1 MRRAPREVATFE
13 LRKKASWWPERKSM
27 PRLWVCCVLVAWV
40 SSPGGCAENVMSSE
54 SGYLMRQHSLAA
66 PYQGRTTYV
75 PTKGVICRS
84 AVYTGTGLEIPYWEF
99 GGASVVTSSYVRLTP
114 DRQSKQGNL
123 WNPVVRLSLHR
134 PSLSLSLSLSLCHLL
149 FFLSLT
155 HTHTHTHTSPST
167 CLRPNSH
174 FVSTTGRWWSSSV
187 YMVRVRTCLETALL
201 YGTPKTGETSVRE
214 EAGVNATPRIV
225 LFPRLVFL
233 LGHFCCHVCVS
244 YLVCRSNIWKFRLF
258 HRSWDFL

>member
-66 PYQGRTTYV
+66 SYQGRTTYV

-134 PSLSLSLSLSLCHLL
+134 PSLSLSLSLA
-149 FFLSLT
+149 LSLT
-155 HTHTHTHTSPST
+155 LLSLPHTHTHTHLP
-167 CLRPNSH
+167 LYL
-174 FVSTTGRWWSSSV
+174 SSSKQPF
-187 YMVRVRTCLETALL
+187 RVHNWEVVVQFSVHGQGQNLFGDGFALWYTKNRGNL
-201 YGTPKTGETSVRE
+201 GKRRSWSECNTSYSIVSPTG
-214 EAGVNATPRIV
+214 
-225 LFPRLVFL
+225 FPVGPFL
-233 LGHFCCHVCVS
+233 LSRVCLLPCV
-244 YLVCRSNIWKFRLF
+244 
-258 HRSWDFL
+258 

>member
-75 PTKGVICRS
+75 PTKGVISRS
-84 AVYTGTGLEIPYWEF
+84 AVYTGTGLEIPYWAF

-123 WNPVVRLSLHR
+123 WNTVVRLSLHR
-134 PSLSLSLSLSLCHLL
+134 PSLSLSLA
-149 FFLSLT
+149 LSLT
-155 HTHTHTHTSPST
+155 LLSLPHTHTHTHTPPP
-167 CLRPNSH
+167 LPV
-174 FVSTTGRWWSSSV
+174 FVQTAISCPQLGGGAPVQCTWSGSEPVWRRLCS
-187 YMVRVRTCLETALL
+187 MVHQKQ
-201 YGTPKTGETSVRE
+201 G
-214 EAGVNATPRIV
+214 NPR
-225 LFPRLVFL
+225 
-233 LGHFCCHVCVS
+233 
-244 YLVCRSNIWKFRLF
+244 
-258 HRSWDFL
+258 